1 MATRKSKFDRILQ
14 DPLRKNLVQIAFEL
28 AFYSILERRF
38 AKEYLSRLLYRKNS
52 LPFNHFL
59 RDEEIGKLQLSRILH
74 SDQSAEVLI
83 NKVKFYQ
90 FCIQNKIPTPKIIV
104 YNEETLF
111 HDFKQSFEIKDGAH
125 FMTLAKQWI
134 EASKYQSIFIKPVD
148 GKGGVNAYRL
158 DVNTTEAEFHGV
170 YNAIIKAHYI
180 IQETIIQHPIIQ
192 QVSPYS
198 INTLRVD
205 TYKPLREPSRV
216 MSALMRF
223 GRKGFVVDNPGSSG
237 GFFVPVDRQ
246 NKCLKAPGLQMMAVG
261 NHTYL
266 EHPDTHV
273 VLDKHP
279 VPYLDEAFALVNH
292 ACELLGDR
300 LIGWD
305 VCIGPEGPIIIEGN
319 HNYHM
324 VMQEVA
330 YGGYRKHPDF
340 IRVLAEEQIKA

>member
-1 MATRKSKFDRILQ
+1 
-14 DPLRKNLVQIAFEL
+14 
-28 AFYSILERRF
+28 
-38 AKEYLSRLLYRKNS
+38 
-52 LPFNHFL
+52 
-59 RDEEIGKLQLSRILH
+59 
-74 SDQSAEVLI
+74 LI

-90 FCIQNKIPTPKIIV
+90 FCLENKIPTPKVIA
-104 YNEETLF
+104 YNEKHVF
-111 HDFKQSFEIKDGAH
+111 NDFEQPFELKDSNSFR
-125 FMTLAKQWI
+125 TLANKWI
-134 EASKYQSIFIKPVD
+134 LSSKHQSIFIKPVD

-158 DVNTTEAEFHGV
+158 DAKTSEAEFD
-170 YNAIIKAHYI
+170 NIFSAITKAHYI
-180 IQETIIQHPIIQ
+180 IQETIIQHPDIQ
-192 QVSPYS
+192 TISPYS

-205 TYKPLREPSRV
+205 TYKPLQEPSRV

-237 GFFVPVDRQ
+237 GFFVPVDLK
-246 NKCLKAPGLQMMAVG
+246 NKCLKAPGLQMMVVG

-273 VLDKHP
+273 VLDKRP
-279 VPYLDEAFALVNH
+279 VPYLDEALALVNH

-340 IRVLAEEQIKA
+340 MRVLAEENIRP

>member
-14 DPLRKNLVQIAFEL
+14 DPLRKNLVQIIFEL
-28 AFYSILERRF
+28 GFYSIKERRF

-52 LPFNHFL
+52 LPFNNFL
-59 RDEEIGKLQLSRILH
+59 RDAEIGKLQLSRILH
-74 SDQSAEVLI
+74 SDDSAETLI

-90 FCIQNKIPTPKIIV
+90 FCIKNNIPTPKIIV
-104 YNEETLF
+104 YNDKYRF
-111 HDFKQSFEIKDGAH
+111 NDFKASFEIKDVETFKA
-125 FMTLAKQWI
+125 LAKEWMHT
-134 EASKYQSIFIKPVD
+134 SKYQSIFIKPVD
-148 GKGGVNAYRL
+148 GKGGTNAYRL
-158 DVNTTEAEFHGV
+158 DHNTSETEYDTVF
-170 YNAIIKAHYI
+170 NAITAAHYI
-180 IQETIIQHPIIQ
+180 IQETIIQHPDVQI
-192 QVSPYS
+192 VSPYS

-205 TYKPLREPSRV
+205 TYKPLNEPSRV

-223 GRKGFVVDNPGSSG
+223 GREGFVVDNPGSSG
-237 GFFVPVDRQ
+237 GFFVPVDMK

-279 VPYLDEAFALVNH
+279 VPYLEEAFALVNH

-340 IRVLAEEQIKA
+340 MRVLAEENIRP